1 MMEDIQIIH
10 SPLEQRVEADGRF
23 VHIQIYRGED
33 SGWILE
39 VVDDLNNS
47 TVWDDEF
54 STDQEAL
61 NCALNEIESEG
72 IEAFIDAPPLAHD
85 QMMDFDPDQLFQPL
99 SDEELEVLE
108 RFFMDEA
115 PEDAM
120 TFDRVDGFL
129 HAVAVG
135 PLTLMPSQ
143 WLPKIW
149 GSDNGIMPELEDFDR
164 VQEIL
169 GLLMRHY
176 NAIIRGFQLS
186 PPLIQPFWYIRE
198 YEGQEVED
206 AEGWAGGFVDGV
218 NLSAEAWKPLLETEE
233 GQRLY
238 RPIRLLGEMELEPED
253 FALSSTPHQRHAL
266 AVQIPQAVL
275 AIYAHW
281 LPVRHANYERE
292 VAKRLAPKVGRN
304 DACPCG
310 SGKKFKK
317 CCGSPAVLH

>member
-1 MMEDIQIIH
+1 MLDDIQIIH
-10 SPLEQRVEADGRF
+10 SPLEKRYEAHGRF
-23 VHIQIYRGED
+23 VHIQIYRSED

-54 STDQEAL
+54 TTDQEAL
-61 NCALNEIESEG
+61 DYALQEIETAG
-72 IEAFIDAPPLAHD
+72 IEAFIDAPPSVPD
-85 QMMDFDPDQLFQPL
+85 QTMDFDPDHLFQPL

-108 RFFMDEA
+108 RFFIDEV

-120 TFDRVDGFL
+120 TFDMVDGFL
-129 HAVAVG
+129 HALAVG
-135 PLTLMPSQ
+135 PVTVLPSQ

-149 GSDNGIMPELEDFDR
+149 GSDNGTMPELDDFDR

-176 NAIIRGFQLS
+176 NVIIRGFQLT
-186 PPLIQPFWYIRE
+186 PAQIQPFWYIRE

-206 AEGWAGGFVDGV
+206 AEAWAGGFVDGV
-218 NLSAEAWKPLLETEE
+218 NFSAEAWKPLLETEE

-238 RPIRLLGEMELEPED
+238 RPIRLLGDMELDPED
-253 FALSSTPHQRHAL
+253 FALSGTPHQRHAL
-266 AVQIPQAVL
+266 AIQIQQAVL
-275 AIYAHW
+275 DIYAHW
-281 LPVRHANYERE
+281 LPIRHANYERE
-292 VAKRLAPKVGRN
+292 VAQRLAPKVGRN